1 MIIRANYKTNT
12 ADPAQRDPYKLF
24 GGADLTEAIEWLD
37 TRTSDLR
44 EDERAFIQASRERQ
58 EQEEQQ
64 KRRYT
69 RRTVLV
75 ALAGLGLAVGA
86 AATSRVLF
94 QGSTPLSSVSLPHI
108 YGGHTDIVRSVAW
121 SPDGKRLASASEDK
135 TVQVWDASSGR
146 TLLTYKGHTDAV
158 NSVAWSPDGQRL
170 ASASWDTTVRV
181 WLWLQG

>member
-1 MIIRANYKTNT
+1 
-12 ADPAQRDPYKLF
+12 QRDPYKLF

-94 QGSTPLSSVSLPHI
+94 QGSTPWSPDGKRLGSASNDDTVQVWDANSGQTLLTSTDHLNLVLSA
-108 YGGHTDIVRSVAW
+108 AW
-121 SPDGKRLASASEDK
+121 SPDGKRLASD
-135 TVQVWDASSGR
+135 
-146 TLLTYKGHTDAV
+146 
-158 NSVAWSPDGQRL
+158 NSDG
-170 ASASWDTTVRV
+170 TVRV
-181 WLWLQG
+181 WDANSGQTLLIYQGHTGF

>member
-1 MIIRANYKTNT
+1 PI
-12 ADPAQRDPYKLF
+12 QRDPYKLF

-75 ALAGLGLAVGA
+75 GLVGLGLAVGA
-86 AATSRVLF
+86 ATTSRLLF
-94 QGSTPLSSVSLPHI
+94 QGSTPLPPPLPLP
-108 YGGHTDIVRSVAW
+108 YTFRGHTEAVRSVAW
-121 SPDGKRLASASEDK
+121 SPDGKRLASASLDK
-135 TVQVWDASSGR
+135 TLRIWDASSGQPLLTYKGHTEAVLSVAWSPDGKRLASAGEDTTVRVWDASSGQ
-146 TLLTYKGHTDAV
+146 TLLTYKGH
-158 NSVAWSPDGQRL
+158 
-170 ASASWDTTVRV
+170 
-181 WLWLQG
+181 